1 MASTSTQNT
10 EQKSTSKSKRSLF
23 DIKKEADEKR
33 VKAAIEDLTG
43 SKLDDDDEVNS
54 DSMWSSSDID
64 SDVEEV
70 AATPPPKKPKT
81 TGVKVVVKAVTP
93 VKEPARRSPRK
104 SPKKA
109 PSRKEKR

>member
-54 DSMWSSSDID
+54 DSMWSSSDLD

-70 AATPPPKKPKT
+70 AATPPPKKQKT
-81 TGVKVVVKAVTP
+81 NGVKVVVKAVTP

>member
-1 MASTSTQNT
+1 MASTSTQNF
-10 EQKSTSKSKRSLF
+10 EQKSMSKGKRSLF
-23 DIKKEADEKR
+23 DVKKEADEKR

-43 SKLDDDDEVNS
+43 SKLNDDEGNS

-70 AATPPPKKPKT
+70 AATPPPKKLKT
-81 TGVKVVVKAVTP
+81 NGVKVVVKAVTP

-109 PSRKEKR
+109 PLRKEKR

>member
-1 MASTSTQNT
+1 MASTSTQNF
-10 EQKSTSKSKRSLF
+10 EQKSTSKGKRSLF
-23 DIKKEADEKR
+23 DVKKEADEKR

-43 SKLDDDDEVNS
+43 SKLDDGDS

-70 AATPPPKKPKT
+70 AATPPPKKLKT
-81 TGVKVVVKAVTP
+81 NSVKVVVKAVTP

>member
-1 MASTSTQNT
+1 MASTST
-10 EQKSTSKSKRSLF
+10 STSKGKRSLF

-43 SKLDDDDEVNS
+43 SKLDDGDS

-64 SDVEEV
+64 SDVEELP
-70 AATPPPKKPKT
+70 ATPPSKKLKAN
-81 TGVKVVVKAVTP
+81 GVKVVVKAVSP
-93 VKEPARRSPRK
+93 VKEPVRKSPRK

-109 PSRKEKR
+109 AARKEKSLPQEKR